1 MVVYHSLEEIR
12 VRKPVVSIGVFDG
25 VHVGHRYLFDRM
37 KEEARRAGGETLV
50 ITFWP
55 HPRIVLNHQPVKL
68 KYLSTIQGKQELL
81 EECGIDHL
89 LILEFTADIQKMDA
103 RTFVEQLLVEKIG
116 VEVLVMGFDHVFG
129 HDRQGDFER
138 VSAMGREL
146 GFRVVKVKARKV
158 DGQTVSSTLI
168 RDMLWQGDVAGAERF
183 LGYHYFIIGRIVGGK
198 RIGRSMGFP
207 TANIRPDDEHKL
219 IPADGV
225 YAVKVLLSGKD
236 YGGMLNIGIRP
247 TVNNGFPEKTIEVH
261 IFDFHGDIYGQDV
274 KITFIERIRE
284 EKKFER
290 IEKLAAQLEED
301 KKKTMAILGDE
312 EARKRKG

>member
-55 HPRIVLNHQPVKL
+55 HPRIVLNHQPAKL

-146 GFRVVKVKARKV
+146 GFRVVKVKARKI

-290 IEKLAAQLEED
+290 IEELAAQLEED

-312 EARKRKG
+312 EVRKRKG

>member
-1 MVVYHSLEEIR
+1 MIVYHSLEEIR
-12 VRKPVVSIGVFDG
+12 VHKPVVSIGVFDG

-37 KEEARRAGGETLV
+37 KEEARRSGGETLV

-55 HPRIVLNHQPVKL
+55 HPRIVLNHQPEKL

-89 LILEFTADIQKMDA
+89 LILEFTADIQNMDA
-103 RTFVEQLLVEKIG
+103 RTFVERLLVKKIG

-129 HDRQGDFER
+129 HDRQGDYER
-138 VSAMGREL
+138 VSALGGEL
-146 GFRVVKVKARKV
+146 GFRVVKVEARKV
-158 DGQTVSSTLI
+158 KGQTVSSTLI
-168 RDMLWQGDVAGAERF
+168 RDMLWQGDVAGAKRF
-183 LGYHYFIIGRIVGGK
+183 LGYYYFIIGRIVGGK
-198 RIGRSMGFP
+198 RIGRSIGFP

-225 YAVKVLLSGKD
+225 YAVKVLLSGKN

-274 KITFIERIRE
+274 KITFIERIRP
-284 EKKFER
+284 EKKFDR
-290 IEKLAAQLEED
+290 IEELAAQLQED
-301 KKKTMAILGDE
+301 KKKTMEILEDKGD
-312 EARKRKG
+312 

>member
-37 KEEARRAGGETLV
+37 KEEARRSGGETLV

-55 HPRIVLNHQPVKL
+55 HPRIVLNHQPEKL

-89 LILEFTADIQKMDA
+89 LILEFTADIQNMDA
-103 RTFVEQLLVEKIG
+103 RTFVERLLVKKIG

-129 HDRQGDFER
+129 HDRQGDYER
-138 VSAMGREL
+138 VSALGGEL
-146 GFRVVKVKARKV
+146 GFRVVKVEARKV
-158 DGQTVSSTLI
+158 KGQTVSSTLI
-168 RDMLWQGDVAGAERF
+168 RDMLWQGDVAGAKRF
-183 LGYHYFIIGRIVGGK
+183 LGYYYFIIGRIVGGK
-198 RIGRSMGFP
+198 RIGRSIGFP

-225 YAVKVLLSGKD
+225 YAVKVLLSGKN

-274 KITFIERIRE
+274 KITFIERIRP
-284 EKKFER
+284 EKKFDR
-290 IEKLAAQLEED
+290 IEELAAQLQED
-301 KKKTMAILGDE
+301 KKKTMEILEDKGD
-312 EARKRKG
+312 